1 MSSNRFPTGY
11 FNSAQKCSKP
21 IAQQGLWRSYD
32 ERRECGKDGW
42 EDEDDNDYF
51 LDDEAKHEELEV
63 EECTSD
69 GQWIPYPGFA
79 RSDIDVNTVV
89 ADDGTERS
97 DDGEDAIRS
106 FFQDLLYGH
115 EPMKR

>member
-1 MSSNRFPTGY
+1 ML
-11 FNSAQKCSKP
+11 A
-21 IAQQGLWRSYD
+21 YD
-32 ERRECGKDGW
+32 ERRECG
-42 EDEDDNDYF
+42 EDRRTNEDDDDYF

-69 GQWIPYPGFA
+69 GQWIPYRGFA

-89 ADDGTERS
+89 ADDGAERS
-97 DDGEDAIRS
+97 DDNEDAIRS
-106 FFQDLLYGH
+106 FFQDLLYGD